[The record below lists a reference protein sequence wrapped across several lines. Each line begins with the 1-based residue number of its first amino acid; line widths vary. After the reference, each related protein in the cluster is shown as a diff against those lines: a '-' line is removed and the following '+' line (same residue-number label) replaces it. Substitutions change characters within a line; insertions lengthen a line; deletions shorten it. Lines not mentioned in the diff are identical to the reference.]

1 MKGTSSLIGN
11 TPLVL
16 LSGVMEHFN
25 LKTKIYAKCEMYNL
39 TGSAKDRVA
48 LAIIEDAV
56 NEGRLGTGS
65 PIVEATS
72 GNTGI
77 GLAAVGRMKGF
88 KVIIVMP
95 DNMSKERIDLIRA
108 YGAEVVLTPASKGMT
123 GAVEEAH
130 RIVGTEKGFFA
141 DQFGN
146 PSNSKAHYISTGPEI
161 YNQTEGKIDCFVAGI
176 GTGGT
181 ITGTGR
187 YLKEKLP
194 EIRITGVEP
203 LSSPVLTE
211 GTAGSHKIQ
220 GIGAGFVPPVLDRS
234 LLDEVIAVSDEDAYF
249 YTKLLVRT
257 DGILAGISSGAAL
270 KAACDIAETGCCKNI
285 TVILPDS
292 GMRYM
297 STGVFN

>member
-1 MKGTSSLIGN
+1 MR
-11 TPLVL
+11 
-16 LSGVMEHFN
+16 N
-25 LKTKIYAKCEMYNL
+25 LQT
-39 TGSAKDRVA
+39 
-48 LAIIEDAV
+48 
-56 NEGRLGTGS
+56 
-65 PIVEATS
+65 
-72 GNTGI
+72 
-77 GLAAVGRMKGF
+77 
-88 KVIIVMP
+88 
-95 DNMSKERIDLIRA
+95 
-108 YGAEVVLTPASKGMT
+108 
-123 GAVEEAH
+123 
-130 RIVGTEKGFFA
+130 GTEKGFFA